1 MASPIYFFTRSGC
14 AWCKKM
20 QPSIEQIN
28 NTLSD
33 EQKIEIYNIDEE
45 KSKYIYNSIV
55 TRYKLQRIVPL
66 LYNSNIGTYLLGY
79 QDKKNVQQFLKA
91 NPLKERKPLTPMP
104 KFDIDKSTK
113 KDFEKWKKDVIL
125 WYGKN
130 KNDLP
135 SNVISQGKMIDMVY
149 TQFMAHQTKPVKIE
163 DRLSKLEEKVELIL
177 KKISA

>member
-1 MASPIYFFTRSGC
+1 MVSPIYYFTRSGC
-14 AWCKKM
+14 VWCKKM
-20 QPSIEQIN
+20 QPAIEQIN

-33 EQKIEIYNIDEE
+33 EQKIQIHNTDEE
-45 KSKYIYNSIV
+45 KSKSIYHSII
-55 TRYKLQRIVPL
+55 TRHKLKRIVPM

-104 KFDIDKSTK
+104 TFEIGKSTK
-113 KDFEKWKKDVIL
+113 KDFDNWKKSVIL

-135 SNVISQGKMIDMVY
+135 TNVISQEKIIDMVY
-149 TQFMAHQTKPVKIE
+149 NQFMAYRIKPQTIE
-163 DRLSKLEEKVELIL
+163 DRLNALEEKVEQLL
-177 KKISA
+177 KK